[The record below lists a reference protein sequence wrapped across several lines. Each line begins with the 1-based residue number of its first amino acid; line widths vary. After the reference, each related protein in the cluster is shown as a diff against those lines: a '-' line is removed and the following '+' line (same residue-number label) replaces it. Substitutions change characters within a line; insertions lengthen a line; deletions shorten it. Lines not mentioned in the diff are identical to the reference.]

1 VAVSTDYNYVP
12 FIKNEDNSTNKNQV
26 KDGSVLGKDDF
37 LKLMVTQLQH
47 QNPLEPMDNTEYIS
61 QMASFSSLEQM
72 SNLNTSFE
80 RMAALWSDYLIPQ
93 MQWQQAAQVLGKTVT
108 YQNPST
114 EEGAPKFLTGLVD
127 SVLAKDGQIF
137 FMINDN
143 EISMDSVTQ
152 IWAQSDSSLELLED
166 IRDQVKDLL
175 GTMEMTEDEADG

>member
-12 FIKNEDNSTNKNQV
+12 FINNDESSNRTQI

-37 LKLMVTQLQH
+37 LKLMITQLQH

-80 RMAALWSDYLIPQ
+80 KMAALWSDYLIPQ

-108 YQNPST
+108 YQNPSS
-114 EEGAPKFLTGLVD
+114 EEGAPEFLTGLVD
-127 SVLAKDGQIF
+127 SVLARDGQIF
-137 FMINDN
+137 FMINDT

-152 IWAQSDSSLELLED
+152 IWAQSDSSLDLLED

-175 GTMEMTEDEADG
+175 GNMEMTEDEADG

>member
-1 VAVSTDYNYVP
+1 MAVSTNYKYVP
-12 FIKNEDNSTNKNQV
+12 FLNNDDTSTNKNQV

-61 QMASFSSLEQM
+61 QMASFSALEQM

-80 RMAALWSDYLIPQ
+80 KMAALWSDYLIPQ

-114 EEGAPKFLTGLVD
+114 EEGAPGFLTGMVD

-137 FMINDN
+137 FIINDT

-166 IRDQVKDLL
+166 IRDQVKDLV
-175 GTMEMTEDEADG
+175 GNMEMTEDEADG

>member
-1 VAVSTDYNYVP
+1 MAVSTDYNYVP
-12 FIKNEDNSTNKNQV
+12 FIQDDKSSQSTQI

-37 LKLMVTQLQH
+37 LKLMITQLQH

-80 RMAALWSDYLIPQ
+80 KMAALWSDYLIPQ

-108 YQNPST
+108 YQNPSS
-114 EEGAPKFLTGLVD
+114 EEGAPEFLTGLVD
-127 SVLAKDGQIF
+127 SVLARDGQIF
-137 FMINDN
+137 FMINDT

-152 IWAQSDSSLELLED
+152 IWAQSDSSLDLLED

-175 GTMEMTEDEADG
+175 GNMEMTEDEADG